1 MDFKLQLNQN
11 ELDLNFKGFGEC
23 SNHTIF
29 EFRGLDDLCTPKFL
43 ITSTLCISITKRL
56 ISFLG

>member
-29 EFRGLDDLCTPKFL
+29 KFRGLDDLCEAGAMFD
-43 ITSTLCISITKRL
+43 
-56 ISFLG
+56 ISFFDNSF